1 MGQRARNLKL
11 SDAADSTT
19 SSWQE
24 KRKKRKQKE
33 KRKLKLLNV
42 PSLFQTIISRLCVL
56 LIIENIFSFF

>member
-19 SSWQE
+19 SSLA
-24 KRKKRKQKE
+24 RKKKKE
-33 KRKLKLLNV
+33 KTKREEKIEIIKR

-56 LIIENIFSFF
+56 LIIENIFSF